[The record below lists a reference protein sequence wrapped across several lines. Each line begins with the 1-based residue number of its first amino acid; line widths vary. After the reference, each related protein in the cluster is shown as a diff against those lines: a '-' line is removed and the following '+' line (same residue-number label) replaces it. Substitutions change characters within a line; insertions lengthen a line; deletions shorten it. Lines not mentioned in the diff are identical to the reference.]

1 MGGRTVISAGVGK
14 NIRNAAGENK
24 PEEKSFFSW
33 IYFGNPGGIRLSW
46 SIGWTKSNGRFATE

>member
-1 MGGRTVISAGVGK
+1 MISAGVGK